1 MVLTKP
7 YRECVYV
14 LALATISTVKR
25 KSPEGETKYGKR
37 TIDEMRRRITS
48 TSTLLKI
55 IIYFYFLV
63 YKTFF
68 MVCASIRLLIT
79 PKHMVLMRTNQAQ
92 PPPND

>member
-37 TIDEMRRRITS
+37 TS

-79 PKHMVLMRTNQAQ
+79 PKHMVLMRTSQAQ